1 MNIVSTKAYHP
12 NRVSKHIVYL
22 MSHQASSAWTP
33 DEDRMSR
40 AVLNRL
46 AEAHGVMGGENMD
59 PMARAR
65 YYCMCKKTL
74 DNGYLLVSK
83 SMT

>member
-1 MNIVSTKAYHP
+1 MIVSTEVYSP
-12 NRVSKHIVYL
+12 SVLSKHMRYL

-46 AEAHGVMGGENMD
+46 AEAHGVMGGEGMD
-59 PMARAR
+59 PMARAM
-65 YYCMCKKTL
+65 YYCKCKQSL
-74 DNGYLLVSK
+74 DNGCLLVSK